1 MNISIL
7 NKRKKI
13 LSYRSLR
20 ESENKKEK
28 PGDRLA
34 ALFDGGKYE
43 ELFGDI
49 ESTDPNLFPGYR
61 EKLKDLQSSTGIKE
75 AVITGAG
82 NVGGNP
88 VIACE
93 MQKDFLMGSMGGA
106 LGEKITLS
114 VEEAERRGAALVIF
128 ALSGGAR
135 MQEGMY
141 ALMQMVKTSQAI
153 KRFKDK
159 GGLYISV
166 LTNPTTGG
174 VSASFA
180 NLGNI
185 ILAEPGALIGFAGPR
200 VIEQTI
206 HQKLPKGFQRAEF
219 QLEHGFVDRIVPR
232 EKIRSLIK
240 LLVRMHGDSKIYGAY
255 ARHAAVKTEETSKAQ
270 NSDRAEQANL
280 RLQTGAQNNE
290 KADCKM
296 QESADQNKGR
306 MIKPYDRLQL
316 ARDAARPKVQDYIKA
331 LFDDFVELDGD
342 RLGGE
347 DHSML
352 GGIAYFG
359 TMPVTIIGHRK
370 GRDIKDNVRCN
381 FGMSRPEG
389 YRKALRLMK
398 EAERFGRPVITFIDT
413 PGAYPGMDAEEH
425 GISTAIAENLA
436 EMSTLKVPVIAV
448 VTGEGSSGGA
458 LAISVADR
466 IIMLE
471 NAVYSVL
478 SPEGFAS
485 ILWKDGKKAPEAC
498 NVMKMTAGE
507 LYDAGIIDEV
517 IGEPEGGIQKDPGQ
531 CMNKI
536 RAAIASELERL
547 MGLDTETLLAERFEK
562 YRKIGRFN

>member
-206 HQKLPKGFQRAEF
+206 HQKLP
-219 QLEHGFVDRIVPR
+219 
-232 EKIRSLIK
+232 
-240 LLVRMHGDSKIYGAY
+240 
-255 ARHAAVKTEETSKAQ
+255 
-270 NSDRAEQANL
+270 
-280 RLQTGAQNNE
+280 
-290 KADCKM
+290 
-296 QESADQNKGR
+296 
-306 MIKPYDRLQL
+306 
-316 ARDAARPKVQDYIKA
+316 
-331 LFDDFVELDGD
+331 
-342 RLGGE
+342 
-347 DHSML
+347 
-352 GGIAYFG
+352 
-359 TMPVTIIGHRK
+359 
-370 GRDIKDNVRCN
+370 
-381 FGMSRPEG
+381 
-389 YRKALRLMK
+389 
-398 EAERFGRPVITFIDT
+398 
-413 PGAYPGMDAEEH
+413 
-425 GISTAIAENLA
+425 
-436 EMSTLKVPVIAV
+436 
-448 VTGEGSSGGA
+448 
-458 LAISVADR
+458 
-466 IIMLE
+466 
-471 NAVYSVL
+471 
-478 SPEGFAS
+478 
-485 ILWKDGKKAPEAC
+485 
-498 NVMKMTAGE
+498 
-507 LYDAGIIDEV
+507 
-517 IGEPEGGIQKDPGQ
+517 
-531 CMNKI
+531 
-536 RAAIASELERL
+536 
-547 MGLDTETLLAERFEK
+547 
-562 YRKIGRFN
+562 